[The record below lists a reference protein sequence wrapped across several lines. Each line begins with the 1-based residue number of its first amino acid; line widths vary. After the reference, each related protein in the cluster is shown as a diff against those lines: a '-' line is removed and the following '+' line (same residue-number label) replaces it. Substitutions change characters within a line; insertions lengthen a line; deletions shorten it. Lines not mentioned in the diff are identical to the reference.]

1 MFSFNKSFFHRNI
14 IIIYIYIYLFIK
26 VLLTEEL
33 LVLQII
39 ILFIPTINLH
49 WDMYVIDMYTLTYM

>member
-14 IIIYIYIYLFIK
+14 VIIYIYIYIK

-33 LVLQII
+33 LVLQIN

-49 WDMYVIDMYTLTYM
+49 